1 VFKLPE
7 DTIEDIRFNV
17 IKKMLTDFPELKDKI
32 KEYLKEDNE
41 NKE

>member
-7 DTIEDIRFNV
+7 ETIEDIRSNV